1 MRLAYT
7 GREYIRFEIEDG
19 PDQVISVSF
28 DSGLN
33 WYDAERVSTT
43 EVRLLVAA
51 PGATGNPGG
60 TVVLPVG
67 FYGIFLR
74 LIDGVETVY
83 RPAGNLEVDS
93 DIGA

>member
-7 GREYIRFEIEDG
+7 GREYIRFEIEDA
-19 PDQVISVSF
+19 PSEVISVSF
-28 DSGLN
+28 DSGAN
-33 WYDAERVSTT
+33 WYTTGRVSET
-43 EVRLLVAA
+43 EVRIMVAG

-74 LIDGVETVY
+74 VVAGDEMVY
-83 RPAGNLEVDS
+83 RPAGSLIVDD